1 MSHSALDIRPLSG
14 ALGAEVF
21 GIDLAGPVDDARFDA
36 VHRAFVDFGLLV
48 FRDQELTHEA
58 QIAWARRFGT
68 PDIHPIANGMEE
80 FPELIRVLKPA
91 GASASFGVGWHSDNS
106 FFEEPSLGSVLYGV
120 TIPPY
125 GGDTLYAS
133 MEKAYQA
140 LSEPLRRMLD
150 GMQAVH
156 SAVRAYDPDVTG
168 REKFRG
174 EAPITYR
181 YSDAVRQEVV
191 HPVIRTHPV
200 SGRKSLYVNQMFTQR
215 IVGLKQHESDALL
228 ALLYD
233 HCVRP
238 EFTCRLRWQPR
249 TVAMWDNRS
258 VQHYAIDDYQ
268 QFERLMYRVTI
279 AGDRPV

>member
-21 GIDLAGPVDDARFDA
+21 GVDLAGPVDDALFDA

-48 FRDQELTHEA
+48 FRDQELTHAA

-168 REKFRG
+168 REKFAG

-181 YSDAVRQEVV
+181 YSDAIRQEVV

-249 TVAMWDNRS
+249 TVAMWDNRT